1 MTDTLTTVITEPG
14 LYADIPEAVYHA
26 DAVPA
31 GSLSVSG
38 AKKLLPPYCPAI
50 YRYERDHGRAEK
62 RAFDFGHT
70 AHSKVLGVGLN
81 VVPIDAPNYKT
92 KKAQEERDAAYAAG
106 NVPLLTSEIAVVDEM
121 AEALRRHPLAMTL
134 LSGDGGVE
142 QSAFWHDD
150 EFAVWRRARFDRW
163 TRLINGMVAIV
174 DYKTATTADPH
185 TFARKA
191 PDFGYE
197 MQAAWYRDAAKA
209 VGLDDDAAFV
219 FIVQDKNPPYLV
231 SPVQLDDP
239 ALARGRARNRQAL
252 EIFRD
257 CQQSGIWPGYS
268 DDIETVSLPRWAV
281 QEYSND

>member
-62 RAFDFGHT
+62 RAFDFGHA
-70 AHSKVLGVGLN
+70 AHLEVLGVGSDL
-81 VVPIDAPNYKT
+81 VVAPFPDWRK
-92 KKAQEERDAAYAAG
+92 DAARVIRNQAYDEG
-106 NVPLLTSEIAVVDEM
+106 KTPLLEHEYAVVKAM
-121 AEALRRHPLAMTL
+121 AEAIRRHPLAMTL

-150 EFAVWRRARFDRW
+150 EFDVWRRARFDRW

-252 EIFRD
+252 ETFRD